1 MHYKAIKVTRDPWFV
16 M

>member
-1 MHYKAIKVTRDPWFV
+1 MSMHYKAIKDGARVS